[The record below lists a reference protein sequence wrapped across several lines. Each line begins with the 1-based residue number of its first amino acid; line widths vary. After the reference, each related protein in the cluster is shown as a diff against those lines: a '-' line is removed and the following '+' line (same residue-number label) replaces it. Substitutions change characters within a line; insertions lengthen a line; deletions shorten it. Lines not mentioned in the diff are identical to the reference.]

1 MLAKHSS
8 ETAVLSSKNI
18 TRRLTWSEDVW
29 QCLTVFEC
37 VPPWL
42 TWVAQPSTLILCR
55 RHHWWS
61 RTFCCPVAS
70 DICINSTGVDTSR
83 ETLRSQCQGESVTC
97 DPKLAR
103 LVFWCLLTSYGVIGH
118 LCIFMH
124 DYVCI
129 MLLLWYRVCPPSGLQ
144 WLSGRQKNPLQ
155 NPKQNPHG
163 ALRQCLSPVLV
174 PVKLPQPKVPNA
186 SPANSTHLESN
197 KFAENHRQ
205 FSGSTWLD

>member
-83 ETLRSQCQGESVTC
+83 ETLRLVPRWKCDMWPQTCSTGVLMSSDELWSYWSVMHIYAWLCMHHAPSLASSLPTIWPSVTLWSAEESTTE
-97 DPKLAR
+97 PKAESTR
-103 LVFWCLLTSYGVIGH
+103 GSAT
-118 LCIFMH
+118 
-124 DYVCI
+124 
-129 MLLLWYRVCPPSGLQ
+129 
-144 WLSGRQKNPLQ
+144 
-155 NPKQNPHG
+155 
-163 ALRQCLSPVLV
+163 VLV
-174 PVKLPQPKVPNA
+174 SSA
-186 SPANSTHLESN
+186 GAGANSAA
-197 KFAENHRQ
+197 KGAECISGKLNAPCVKQAWRFFRK